1 MKKLMKYPFL
11 CLLVLTAVI
20 AMPFTWQ
27 EIGLLPEG
35 ILPAFSLTEDTP
47 EIVLP
52 TPQEPQMSATEP
64 ATEAPTEPP
73 TEPPTEAPT
82 ASAPVTEMPT
92 EPPTEPPT
100 EAPTEP
106 PKPPK
111 PENPFE
117 DALFIG
123 DSRTVGIEKYS
134 GIKDAEFFASTGMT
148 VYSVFKEEVQVG
160 DREKCTL
167 ERLLLTNEYDR
178 IYLTLG
184 INELGYNLDR
194 TAETYAQVVQ
204 RLRELQPR
212 AYIHVQA
219 NLHVAKKRS
228 DTDKTYNN
236 DNINYLNAAIAALAD
251 DQWVFYLDP
260 NPVFD
265 DEDGAMKAGYTWDD
279 VHLLGKHYVL
289 WTDWLKENTPA

>member
-1 MKKLMKYPFL
+1 MKKLLKYPFL
-11 CLLVLTAVI
+11 CLLVLTAVL
-20 AMPFTWQ
+20 AMPFAWQ
-27 EIGLLPEG
+27 EIGVLPEG
-35 ILPAFSLTEDTP
+35 ILPAFSLSGDTP

-52 TPQEPQMSATEP
+52 EPEVPQMSATEP
-64 ATEAPTEPP
+64 TAELVTEPVTEPP
-73 TEPPTEAPT
+73 TEVPTE
-82 ASAPVTEMPT
+82 PVTEP
-92 EPPTEPPT
+92 EPATEPPT

-123 DSRTVGIEKYS
+123 DSRTVGIGKYS

-148 VYSVFKEEVQVG
+148 VFNVFKEEVKVG
-160 DREKCTL
+160 DRDKCTL
-167 ERLLLTNEYDR
+167 EHLLLTNEYDR

-184 INELGYNLDR
+184 INELGSSQERIMEY
-194 TAETYAQVVQ
+194 YAQVVQ

-212 AYIHVQA
+212 AYIHLQA

-236 DNINYLNAAIAALAD
+236 DNINRLNESIAALAD
-251 DQWVFYLDP
+251 DKWVFYLDP

-265 DEDGAMKAGYTWDD
+265 DADGAMTAGYTWDD
-279 VHLLGKHYVL
+279 IHLLGKHYVL

>member
-1 MKKLMKYPFL
+1 MKKLLKYPFL
-11 CLLVLTAVI
+11 CLLLLTAVI

-35 ILPAFSLTEDTP
+35 ILPTFGEQSKIELP
-47 EIVLP
+47 EP
-52 TPQEPQMSATEP
+52 EEPQMGVTEP
-64 ATEAPTEPP
+64 VTETP

-82 ASAPVTEMPT
+82 LSEAPT

-123 DSRTVGIEKYS
+123 DSRTVGIGKYA

-148 VYSVFKEEVQVG
+148 VFNVFEEEVKVG
-160 DREKCTL
+160 KRDECTL

-184 INELGYNLDR
+184 INELGSNLDR
-194 TAETYAQVVQ
+194 IVTHYTQVVQ

-212 AYIHVQA
+212 AYIHLQA

-236 DNINYLNAAIAALAD
+236 DNINRLNEAIAALAD

-265 DEDGAMKAGYTWDD
+265 DEDGAMTAGYTWDD
-279 VHLLGKHYVL
+279 IHLLAKHYVL
-289 WTDWLKENTPA
+289 WTDWLRENTPA

>member
-1 MKKLMKYPFL
+1 MKRRLLALLL
-11 CLLVLTAVI
+11 C
-20 AMPFTWQ
+20 
-27 EIGLLPEG
+27 
-35 ILPAFSLTEDTP
+35 FSLLGSVTAYATDS
-47 EIVLP
+47 
-52 TPQEPQMSATEP
+52 QEPAVPLAEETS
-64 ATEAPTEPP
+64 APTEPTEPSTAP
-73 TEPPTEAPT
+73 TEP
-82 ASAPVTEMPT
+82 VTEL
-92 EPPTEPPT
+92 EPATEPPT

-123 DSRTVGIEKYS
+123 DSRTVGIGKYS

-148 VYSVFKEEVQVG
+148 VFNVFKEEVKVG
-160 DREKCTL
+160 DRDKCTL
-167 ERLLLTNEYDR
+167 EHLLLTNEYDR

-184 INELGYNLDR
+184 INELGSSQER
-194 TAETYAQVVQ
+194 IMEHYAQVVQ

-212 AYIHVQA
+212 AYIHLQA

-236 DNINYLNAAIAALAD
+236 DNINRLNESIAALAD
-251 DQWVFYLDP
+251 DKWVFYLDP

-265 DEDGAMKAGYTWDD
+265 DADGAMTAGYTWDD
-279 VHLLGKHYVL
+279 IHLLGKHYVL

>member
-1 MKKLMKYPFL
+1 MKKLLKYPFL
-11 CLLVLTAVI
+11 CLLVLTTVI

-35 ILPAFSLTEDTP
+35 ILPTFGVQS
-47 EIVLP
+47 EIELP
-52 TPQEPQMSATEP
+52 TPEEPQMGATEP
-64 ATEAPTEPP
+64 VTEVPTEPM

-82 ASAPVTEMPT
+82 LPEAPT
-92 EPPTEPPT
+92 EPTTEPPT

-123 DSRTVGIEKYS
+123 DSRTVGIGKYA

-148 VYSVFKEEVQVG
+148 VFNVFEEEVQVG
-160 DREKCTL
+160 KRDECTL
-167 ERLLLTNEYDR
+167 ERLLLTEEYDR

-184 INELGYNLDR
+184 INELGSNLDR
-194 TAETYAQVVQ
+194 IVNHYTQVVQ

-212 AYIHVQA
+212 AYIHLQA

-236 DNINYLNAAIAALAD
+236 DNINRLNEAIAALAD

-279 VHLLGKHYVL
+279 IHLLAKHYVL
-289 WTDWLKENTPA
+289 WTDWLRENTPA

>member
-1 MKKLMKYPFL
+1 MKKLLKYPFL

-35 ILPAFSLTEDTP
+35 ILPTFGGQSELELP
-47 EIVLP
+47 EP
-52 TPQEPQMSATEP
+52 EEPQMGATEP
-64 ATEAPTEPP
+64 VTEVPTEPM

-82 ASAPVTEMPT
+82 LPEAPT

-123 DSRTVGIEKYS
+123 DSRTVGIGKYA

-148 VYSVFKEEVQVG
+148 VFNVFEEEVRVG
-160 DREKCTL
+160 KRDECTL
-167 ERLLLTNEYDR
+167 ERLLLTEEYDR

-184 INELGYNLDR
+184 INELGSNLDR
-194 TAETYAQVVQ
+194 IVNHYTQVVQ

-212 AYIHVQA
+212 AYIHLQA

-236 DNINYLNAAIAALAD
+236 DNINRLNEAIAALAD

-279 VHLLGKHYVL
+279 IHLLAKHYVL
-289 WTDWLKENTPA
+289 WTDWLRENTPA